1 MHELGPLVGT
11 DWLAANL
18 DAPDLRIFDVT
29 VFLQPNPSG
38 RGYRVE
44 SGRDRFAE
52 SHIPRA
58 MFLDLVEE
66 LSAPA
71 DGLPF
76 MMPPSEIAAR
86 KLGAAGIGAGSR
98 VIAYSM
104 GSVMWATRLWWMLRS
119 LGFDRAAVLDGGF
132 AKWRQ
137 EGRPVTREVTTY
149 PPASMPAS
157 PRPSLWADLTDMQR
171 VVAEGRACTINA
183 LSPAVYSGE
192 MNVYGR
198 PGHIPGSHNVFYDTL
213 LDPQSGTF
221 RPLAE
226 LRERFAAS
234 GALASPR
241 VVTYCGGG
249 ISATMDA
256 LALTLLGHPNVAV
269 YDGSLSEWARRR
281 ELPLTLG
288 SEP

>member
-58 MFLDLVEE
+58 VFLDLVEE
-66 LSAPA
+66 LSAAA

-76 MMPPSEIAAR
+76 MMPSPEIAAQ
-86 KLGAAGIGAGSR
+86 KLGAAGIGADSR

-119 LGFDRAAVLDGGF
+119 LGFDHAAVLDGGF
-132 AKWRQ
+132 AKWRK

-149 PPASMPAS
+149 PQASMPVS
-157 PRPSLWADLTDMQR
+157 PRPSLWADLSDMQR
-171 VVAEGRACTINA
+171 VVAEGRACSINA
-183 LSPAVYSGE
+183 LSPDVYSGE
-192 MNVYGR
+192 KNVYGR
-198 PGHIPGSHNVFYDTL
+198 PGHIPGSHNVFYDSL

-221 RPLAE
+221 RPVAE
-226 LRERFAAS
+226 LRERFAAT

-249 ISATMDA
+249 ISATMDS
-256 LALTLLGHPNVAV
+256 LALTLCGHPNVAV
-269 YDGSLSEWARRR
+269 YDGSLSEWARHP